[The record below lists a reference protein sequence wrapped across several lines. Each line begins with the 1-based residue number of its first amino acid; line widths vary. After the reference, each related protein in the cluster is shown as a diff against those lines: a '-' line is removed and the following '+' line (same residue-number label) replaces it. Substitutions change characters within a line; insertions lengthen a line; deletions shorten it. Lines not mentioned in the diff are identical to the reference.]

1 MNKKEVKEIVVAIYH
16 RILETNCNVE
26 DLIVKR
32 NRHETYLI
40 NKYNEVNK
48 ARPSIKIQ
56 KLISGNWNF

>member
-16 RILETNCNVE
+16 RILETNCNAE

-32 NRHETYLI
+32 NRHEIYLL

-48 ARPSIKIQ
+48 VRQSIKIQ
-56 KLISGNWNF
+56 KLINGNWNF